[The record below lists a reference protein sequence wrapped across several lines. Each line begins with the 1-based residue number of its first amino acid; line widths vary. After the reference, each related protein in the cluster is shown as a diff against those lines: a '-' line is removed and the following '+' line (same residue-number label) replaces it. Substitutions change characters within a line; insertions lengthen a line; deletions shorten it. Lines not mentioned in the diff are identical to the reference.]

1 MCTNNLALQP
11 RCSMHTEIDA
21 TDTLSALTYCRRVVL
36 QRAST
41 LLDQPDDLPI
51 ADRAA
56 ALPNVSAL
64 LMTSLEELKVAEEE
78 LRDQGDRLAAQQAAM
93 DDAVRHY
100 RQLFQQAPLP
110 IILTDRYGTIQD
122 ANIAAASLLRRD
134 PHYLH
139 RKPLAALVALPARE
153 TFRDQL
159 GMMVE
164 GQATEW
170 HLQLRRHGD
179 LTVDVWA
186 TVGFVTDVGA
196 NRTGLLCWMVHPRR
210 VDDQ

>member
-1 MCTNNLALQP
+1 
-11 RCSMHTEIDA
+11 MHSEIDA

-41 LLDQPDDLPI
+41 LLEQPEDLPI

-56 ALPNVSAL
+56 VLPNVSAL

-78 LRDQGDRLAAQQAAM
+78 LRDQGDRLATQQAAM
-93 DDAVRHY
+93 DDAVQHY
-100 RQLFQQAPLP
+100 RRLFQQAPLP

-122 ANIAAASLLRRD
+122 ANAAAANLLRRD
-134 PHYLH
+134 AHYLH
-139 RKPLAALVALPARE
+139 RKPLATLVEVPARE

-159 GMMVE
+159 GMMAE
-164 GQATEW
+164 DQPKEW

-179 LTVDVWA
+179 LSVDVWA
-186 TVGFVTDVGA
+186 TVGFVRDVGA
-196 NRTGLLCWMVHPRR
+196 NHSGLLCWMVHPRHA
-210 VDDQ
+210 DDQ